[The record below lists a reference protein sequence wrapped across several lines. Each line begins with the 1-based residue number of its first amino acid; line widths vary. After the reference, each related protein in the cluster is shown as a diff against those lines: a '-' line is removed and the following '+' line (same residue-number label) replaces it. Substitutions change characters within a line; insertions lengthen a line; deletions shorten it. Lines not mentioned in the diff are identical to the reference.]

1 MNAVALTKPASS
13 ARAAAVTLAAI
24 TLAVFG
30 QTVRGAGHDEPVHFS
45 LAGTLA
51 QAGRIQEAMAEYHTA
66 LQLKSKDIE
75 ALNNLAWLL
84 ASAAPASLR
93 DGAETVQLATSANQL
108 ASGKN
113 AATFGTLAPARAETG
128 QFDEACRKA
137 DDAIARALAA
147 RLKNDLKVYQS
158 GHSLSHP

>member
-84 ASAAPASLR
+84 APAAPASLR
-93 DGAETVQLATSANQL
+93 NGAETVQL

-137 DDAIARALAA
+137 DDAIARALARGQTALAA

>member
-84 ASAAPASLR
+84 APAAPASLR
-93 DGAETVQLATSANQL
+93 DGAETVQLAMSANQL